1 MDDWNGIIEFCKKRS
16 KKLVIKLHPTQSYYD
31 IKPLIKK
38 LDSKI
43 PIYQNQSLLNLI
55 QDCDSMISLNYS
67 TVLSDAMILKK
78 PTMVVLP
85 ESMGFKDEEMI
96 KQNATIQVS
105 SIDKLDNAL
114 EELLYNNEKRKNLI
128 ENANMFID
136 NNFSNQG
143 RASKYL
149 AEFLVNF

>member
-1 MDDWNGIIEFCKKRS
+1 
-16 KKLVIKLHPTQSYYD
+16 
-31 IKPLIKK
+31 
-38 LDSKI
+38 
-43 PIYQNQSLLNLI
+43 
-55 QDCDSMISLNYS
+55 MISLNYS
-67 TVLSDAMILKK
+67 TVLADAMILKK

-105 SIDKLDNAL
+105 SIDKLDDAL
-114 EELLYNNEKRKNLI
+114 DELLYNNEKRKDLI

-149 AEFLVNF
+149 AEFLVNYQK